1 MYSELFGLDKQK
13 LITKFVKIVITRST
27 LYGVDINQLKKAV
40 LVDDNLERNS

>member
-27 LYGVDINQLKKAV
+27 LYEVDINQLKKAV